1 MFCDVNIYN
10 MKRKRKLEITPK
22 FYQMWLIPGENE
34 KPTGFIVNNGK
45 VEICTDKT
53 SGVFV
58 GPTSY
63 EASDDIA
70 FSRHIVNAMNLI
82 KKSLEKTLP
91 REYEIFWARAN
102 SRKTPFSVNLNDI
115 RSLKS
120 NPSYTEC
127 KIYDVSI
134 FRFEKKDESE
144 EQ

>member
-1 MFCDVNIYN
+1 
-10 MKRKRKLEITPK
+10 MKRRRKLEITPK
-22 FYQMWLIPGENE
+22 FYQMWLVPGENE

-53 SGVFV
+53 SGVFI

-63 EASDDIA
+63 ESSDDIA

-115 RSLKS
+115 RMFKA

-134 FRFEKKDESE
+134 FRFSKKEESE

>member
-1 MFCDVNIYN
+1 
-10 MKRKRKLEITPK
+10 MKRRRKLEITPK

-34 KPTGFIVNNGK
+34 KPTGFLVNNGK
-45 VEICTDKT
+45 VEICADKT
-53 SGVFV
+53 SGVFI
-58 GPTSY
+58 GNTSY

-70 FSRHIVNAMNLI
+70 FSRHIVNAMDSI

-91 REYEIFWARAN
+91 RDYEIFWARAN

-120 NPSYTEC
+120 SPSYTER

-134 FRFEKKDESE
+134 FRFEKKEE
-144 EQ
+144 EQQ

>member
-1 MFCDVNIYN
+1 
-10 MKRKRKLEITPK
+10 MKRKRKLEITQK

-34 KPTGFIVNNGK
+34 KPTGFLVK

-120 NPSYTEC
+120 SPSYTEC

>member
-1 MFCDVNIYN
+1 
-10 MKRKRKLEITPK
+10 MKRRRKLEITPK

-34 KPTGFIVNNGK
+34 KPTGFLVNNGK
-45 VEICTDKT
+45 VEICADKT
-53 SGVFV
+53 SGVFI
-58 GPTSY
+58 GNTSY

-70 FSRHIVNAMNLI
+70 FSRHIVNAMDSI

-91 REYEIFWARAN
+91 RDYEIFWARAN

-120 NPSYTEC
+120 SPSYTER

-134 FRFEKKDESE
+134 FRFEKKEE

>member
-1 MFCDVNIYN
+1 
-10 MKRKRKLEITPK
+10 MKRRRKLEITPK

-34 KPTGFIVNNGK
+34 KPTGFLVNNGK
-45 VEICTDKT
+45 VEICADKT
-53 SGVFV
+53 SGVFI
-58 GPTSY
+58 GNTSY

-70 FSRHIVNAMNLI
+70 FSRHIVNAMDSI

-91 REYEIFWARAN
+91 RDYEIFWARAN

-120 NPSYTEC
+120 SPSYTER
-127 KIYDVSI
+127 KIYEVSI
-134 FRFEKKDESE
+134 FRFEKKEE

>member
-1 MFCDVNIYN
+1 
-10 MKRKRKLEITPK
+10 MKRRRKLEITPK

-34 KPTGFIVNNGK
+34 KPTGFLVNNGK
-45 VEICTDKT
+45 VEICAEKT
-53 SGVFV
+53 SGVFI
-58 GPTSY
+58 GNTSY

-70 FSRHIVNAMNLI
+70 FSRHIVNAMDSI

-91 REYEIFWARAN
+91 RDYEIFWARAN

-120 NPSYTEC
+120 SPSYTER

-134 FRFEKKDESE
+134 FRFEKKEE